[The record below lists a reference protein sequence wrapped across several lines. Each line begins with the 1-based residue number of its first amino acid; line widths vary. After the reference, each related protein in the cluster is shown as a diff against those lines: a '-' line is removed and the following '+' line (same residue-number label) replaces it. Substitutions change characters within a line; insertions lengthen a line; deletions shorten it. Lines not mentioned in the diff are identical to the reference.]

1 MEKLSVFRSENKYR
15 LSCQEAFT
23 MRERLDKM
31 LESDAH
37 AQGKDYCVRSLYF
50 DSFNNIDFATKL
62 AGTEI
67 RKKIRL
73 RVYSPD
79 DQMCKLENKQKHGDL
94 QHKVSLLIGRDAAE
108 GLIAGEYGVL
118 VQYFNK
124 ASVAVEMYQTMMQG
138 LYHPVVMIEY
148 RRLAYEYPMYN
159 TRLTLDYN
167 IRYSESCFSLFSHN
181 IAFTPAL
188 DDEVVLEVKYNGK
201 LMHFI
206 SDVLKPYHLIQTA
219 TSKYCL
225 GRQAYYDFLY

>member
-1 MEKLSVFRSENKYR
+1 MENLSVFRSEDKYR
-15 LSCQEAFT
+15 LSCREAFAV
-23 MRERLDKM
+23 RDRLDRI
-31 LESDAH
+31 LEPDAH
-37 AQGKDYCVRSLYF
+37 AKGKDYCVRSLYF
-50 DSFNNIDFATKL
+50 DSLNHIDFATKL

-79 DQMCKLENKQKHGDL
+79 DQTCKLENKQKNGDL

-108 GLIAGEYGVL
+108 GLIAGKYGVL
-118 VQYFNK
+118 TQYF
-124 ASVAVEMYQTMMQG
+124 ADSPVAVDMYQTMVQG
-138 LYHPVVMIEY
+138 LYRPAVMIEY

-167 IRYSESCFSLFSHN
+167 IRYSESCFDLFARD
-181 IAFTPAL
+181 IAYFPAL

-201 LMHFI
+201 LMRFI
-206 SDVLKPYHLIQTA
+206 SEALKPCHLTQTA

-225 GRQAYYDFLY
+225 GRKAYYDYLY